1 MRAEGLFTRFLRFE
15 AQFALVSG
23 GFSASGFKVQGSGF
37 RPQGIEL
44 SLRVADFKVAGVG
57 SKPQDPTV
65 RPLSSSFSGLYL
77 KSYPV
82 I

>member
-23 GFSASGFKVQGSGF
+23 GFSSGFKVEGSGF

-77 KSYPV
+77 TSYQV